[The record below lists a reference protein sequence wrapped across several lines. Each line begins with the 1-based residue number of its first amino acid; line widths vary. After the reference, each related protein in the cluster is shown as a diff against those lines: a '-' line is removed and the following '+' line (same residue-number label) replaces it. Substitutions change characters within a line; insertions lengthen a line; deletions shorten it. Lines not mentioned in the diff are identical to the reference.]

1 MNIILNGAAGQMG
14 RKIASLAAE
23 REDINIVAEVSLEY
37 AGSEIEG
44 QYGSLAEYRG
54 DADCVVDFSHHS
66 ATADI
71 LAYCKERQLPVVIAT
86 TGQTDEERVLIREA
100 AAEVPIFFSANMSI
114 GVAVTC
120 ELAKKAAAAFPG
132 ADIEIVE
139 AHHNRKLDVPSGTAL
154 MIANSVKEARTD
166 AEFVIGR
173 HENGKRQPQEI
184 GIHSLRMGNVVGMH
198 EVIITTGRE
207 TITIKHEAADRALFA
222 DGAMVAAAYMVGK
235 PAGLYNM
242 QDMMK

>member
-23 REDINIVAEVSLEY
+23 REDVNIVAEVSLEY

-86 TGQTDEERVLIREA
+86 TGQTDEERVLIRDA

-222 DGAMVAAAYMVGK
+222 DGAMAAAAYMVGK

>member
-222 DGAMVAAAYMVGK
+222 DGAMAAAAYMVGK